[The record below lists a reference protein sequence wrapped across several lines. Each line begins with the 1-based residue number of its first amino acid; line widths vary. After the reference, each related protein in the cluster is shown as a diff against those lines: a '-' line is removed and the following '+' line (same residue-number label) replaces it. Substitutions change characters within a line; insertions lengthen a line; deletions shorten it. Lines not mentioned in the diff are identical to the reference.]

1 MTIGTLSSNPA
12 SAACASS
19 TLVPQPSFCVQ
30 TRVAHDADEQA
41 RNLHG
46 WHQTYDQLTAGSFV
60 GGLTEL
66 CLDHMQVFVET
77 TSHTLRQTCE
87 VQKDAY
93 WFGIPTCRGDS
104 GRIDAQIIGGDALAF
119 RPGGVEFELLTSA
132 GYEIFGVV
140 VKGEMLRRYAAD
152 VERVSLVEPMPD
164 TEVVTVGMARKER
177 MCALLRELFAHGA
190 ASAAPLSSAAR
201 ENLQASV
208 LAELFDAG
216 ALPASSEPTAMPAR
230 ARRQSIVS
238 DARDYVL
245 ANRDRA
251 VGVPELCER
260 LHVSRRTLQYCFQ
273 DVLGMAPAT
282 YVRAIRL
289 NGARRDLCNASRD
302 CRSVQDVA
310 AAWGFWHMSQFATD
324 YRKLFGMRPSD
335 TLKAA
340 IGAHPPRAAV
350 HLRTSCLTA

>member
-1 MTIGTLSSNPA
+1 MTIETINASPTSSA
-12 SAACASS
+12 TS
-19 TLVPQPSFCVQ
+19 TLGTQPSFRVQ
-30 TRVAHDADEQA
+30 THVAHDADEQA

-93 WFGIPTCRGDS
+93 WFGIPTCRAGS
-104 GRIDAQIIGGDALAF
+104 GRIDAQVITGDALAF
-119 RPGGVEFELLTSA
+119 RPGGIEFELLTSA

-140 VKGEMLRRYAAD
+140 VKGEVLRRYAAQ
-152 VERVSLVEPMPD
+152 VERVGLAEPLPD
-164 TEVVTVGMARKER
+164 TEVVPIGAARKVR
-177 MCALLRELFAHGA
+177 LCASLRELLEHSA
-190 ASAAPLSSAAR
+190 ASAAPLSSCAR
-201 ENLQASV
+201 NSLQASV
-208 LAELFDAG
+208 LASLFDVG
-216 ALPASSEPTAMPAR
+216 ALPASSEPMAMPAR

-238 DARDYVL
+238 EARDYVL

-282 YVRAIRL
+282 YVRTIRL
-289 NGARRDLCNASRD
+289 NGARRDLCNASRES
-302 CRSVQDVA
+302 RSVQDVA

-340 IGAHPPRAAV
+340 IGAHSATGGRSFA
-350 HLRTSCLTA
+350 H